1 MLKVNTGDWL
11 PFTAAPARERSLSPV
26 HYTHLHLSDNNGNL
40 LNAVNVLF
48 GKDPTKYHIQCKVRL
63 ARFEGTDMM
72 EFRDQTVCY
81 GIIMAVIGIL
91 PSISCRFLVI
101 CLVMQ

>member
-1 MLKVNTGDWL
+1 MLHGRIPGGALAIKE
-11 PFTAAPARERSLSPV
+11 PAYLL
-26 HYTHLHLSDNNGNL
+26 THMHLSDNNGNL

-91 PSISCRFLVI
+91 QSISCRFLVI